1 MERGRDREAEAVRAA
16 VLEEYGALPG
26 ARDYVEPTAGE
37 GEVVVEV
44 AAAGLNPVDL
54 ARAAGTFH
62 GGSPDPPYVVGS
74 EGVARLD
81 GGGFAYFN
89 SSRGSM
95 AERAT
100 VRSEELVELPEGLDP
115 ALAVCFGI
123 PGLAAWLALEYRA
136 QIAEGETALILGAT
150 GPVGLIGV
158 QAARLLGAGR
168 VVGAAR
174 NADRLRRAEELGAD
188 ATVVLGSTDDD
199 AAALAEACGGEG
211 PNVVVDPLWGAPGA
225 AAIEAAAPHARIAQI
240 GQSAGTEATLASATI
255 RGKGLSILGFTNF
268 QVGVEERSAA
278 YRRMAEHAVAGEL
291 TCDVEQVP
299 LDEIAQAWERQAAM
313 PHVKLA
319 IVP

>member
-1 MERGRDREAEAVRAA
+1 M
-16 VLEEYGALPG
+16 LEEFGVLPE
-26 ARDYVEPTAGE
+26 ARDVEEPAAGE
-37 GEVVVEV
+37 GEVVVDV

-62 GGSPDPPYVVGS
+62 GGAPDPPYVVGA

-95 AERAT
+95 AQRAA
-100 VRSEELVELPEGLDP
+100 VRSDELVELPDGVDP

-123 PGLAAWLALEYRA
+123 AGMAAWLALEYRA

-174 NADRLRRAEELGAD
+174 SADRLRRAEELGAD
-188 ATVVLGSTDDD
+188 ATVVLGSSDDE
-199 AAALAEACGGEG
+199 AAALAEACGGDG
-211 PNVVVDPLWGAPGA
+211 PDVVVDPLWGGPGVA
-225 AAIEAAAPHARIAQI
+225 ALEAAAPHARIVQI

-255 RGKGLSILGFTNF
+255 RGKGLSILGFTNY
-268 QVGVEERSAA
+268 QVGREERSAA
-278 YRRMAEHAVAGEL
+278 YRRMAGHAAAGEL

-299 LDEIAQAWERQAAM
+299 LAEVAQAWERQAAS
-313 PHVKLA
+313 PHHKLA